1 LAITYKGAGPA
12 VIDLMGG
19 QVDMMFTNIPATLQ
33 NIRANKLKALGV
45 TSAKRN
51 QTLPLVPTIAESGLP
66 GYEFS
71 AWYGMLAPAGTPKDI
86 IEKINI
92 DIVSI
97 LKNPE
102 VVAKLNGQGTEVV
115 GGDSEAL
122 KAVIKSDLV
131 KYSKLISEIGLTPE

>member
-1 LAITYKGAGPA
+1 
-12 VIDLMGG
+12 
-19 QVDMMFTNIPATLQ
+19 
-33 NIRANKLKALGV
+33 
-45 TSAKRN
+45 
-51 QTLPLVPTIAESGLP
+51 VPTIAESGLP